1 MNRKRIVIT
10 VIGGCLGCGLGV
22 YSGTGPVG
30 IVKGIAVIGFLA
42 FLFSHSLKS
51 GKPKN
56 EGQT

>member
-1 MNRKRIVIT
+1 MNRKRIAIT

-30 IVKGIAVIGFLA
+30 IIKGIAVIGFLA

-51 GKPKN
+51 GKPKKDH
-56 EGQT
+56 